1 VVRLLAFLIPALVAA
16 LFLALDTRRSR
27 EWLPIP
33 PTIPPLA
40 SQTTTP
46 APLRR
51 PSPAQTPTSVLRGR
65 ATVVDADT
73 LDLGGRRVRLFGI
86 DAPEK
91 GQTCER
97 SGTVWACGQEAA
109 VALAALLG
117 DREVRCIE
125 HGVDRHDRLIG
136 LCWVRG
142 SDVSHWL
149 VERGWALAYRRFAT
163 DYVEAEEAAR
173 LARRGMWAGTFKAPE
188 EWRREH
194 RGGAN

>member
-1 VVRLLAFLIPALVAA
+1 MRLLAFLIPALVAV
-16 LFLALDTRRSR
+16 LFLALDSRGTRER
-27 EWLPIP
+27 LPVP
-33 PTIPPLA
+33 PAPPLA
-40 SQTTTP
+40 SHPTTS
-46 APLRR
+46 AAVRHS
-51 PSPAQTPTSVLRGR
+51 SPAHSPASVLLGR

-109 VALAALLG
+109 SALAALLG

-125 HGVDRHDRLIG
+125 HGADRHDRFIG
-136 LCWVRG
+136 LCWVGG

-149 VERGWALAYRRFAT
+149 VERGWAVAYRRFAS
-163 DYVEAEEAAR
+163 DYVEAEDAAR
-173 LARRGMWAGTFKAPE
+173 LARRGMWLGTFKAPE
-188 EWRREH
+188 EWRRQH
-194 RGGAN
+194 RGTD